1 MIFKRNSEA
10 DNIKGIIAILLI
22 ALFLGMILYLQY
34 DIRR

>member
-1 MIFKRNSEA
+1 MIP
-10 DNIKGIIAILLI
+10 DVKGIIAILLI